1 LLNRAQTVDEIL
13 KVEKELERLN
23 TELDLLQGK
32 IDRLDHLV
40 DYATIEVNYEKG
52 KKPGVIGYVI
62 GGVFKAVNWLFV
74 RG

>member
-1 LLNRAQTVDEIL
+1 L

-52 KKPGVIGYVI
+52 KKTGVIGYVLV
-62 GGVFKAVNWLFV
+62 GVFKAVKWLFV